1 LCKIRSADQTPVS
14 STKIVSFHRPSIYRD
29 SPSKR
34 AIDPL
39 TNFLSTMTISNTEEF
54 KHSTSVIFRESSAVK
69 QYCSQANV
77 NNHRKLKAR
86 LKSSIES
93 GTDLE
98 YTASETSAT
107 VKLSEDVIFEINAFQ
122 SFKAAMQNETGPKR
136 THPVDI
142 ILSSPTMIHELPGR
156 L

>member
-1 LCKIRSADQTPVS
+1 
-14 STKIVSFHRPSIYRD
+14 
-29 SPSKR
+29 
-34 AIDPL
+34 
-39 TNFLSTMTISNTEEF
+39 MTISNTEEF

-142 ILSSPTMIHELPGR
+142 TQFSHNDSRTTWAIMIQMSMTTI
-156 L
+156 